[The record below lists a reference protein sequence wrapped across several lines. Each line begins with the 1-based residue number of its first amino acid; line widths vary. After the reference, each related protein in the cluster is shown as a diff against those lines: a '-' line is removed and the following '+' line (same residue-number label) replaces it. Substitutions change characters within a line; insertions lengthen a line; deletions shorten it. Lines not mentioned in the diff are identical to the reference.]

1 MAKGGSDADQ
11 PFCHGSYFDSV
22 AGAFAQPEIKSA
34 CDSACLKNYVDR
46 YMDAMLAKDVS
57 LRLFARECRFT
68 ENGARLPLGNEWLW
82 FDMSGKGTYKF
93 YIPDVETGQIAFI
106 GTAREKSS
114 DPRAKASG
122 SAPAAKSG
130 ESAVVAIALRL
141 KILNGLINEVE
152 QLVMRPETNLMG
164 GGTGSTFLPT
174 GVSVEKIGSPNRVY
188 TEVIPEA
195 ERPSREELVKTANYY
210 FSGLQRNDTKGYYPF
225 TKTASA

>member
-11 PFCHGSYFDSV
+11 PFCHGSYFDFV

-57 LRLFARECRFT
+57 LKLFARECRFT
-68 ENGARLPLGNEWLW
+68 ENGVRLPLGNEWLW

-141 KILNGLINEVE
+141 KILNGLINEIFSASVDFDRFSCIA
-152 QLVMRPETNLMG
+152 MRNRNY
-164 GGTGSTFLPT
+164 
-174 GVSVEKIGSPNRVY
+174 ISPNRR
-188 TEVIPEA
+188 ECREDRLPEQGIH
-195 ERPSREELVKTANYY
+195 RSHP
-210 FSGLQRNDTKGYYPF
+210 
-225 TKTASA
+225 